1 MTAELKALLEAARNT
16 KQTEAERQT
25 QRISFAYGNSHF
37 ENENITRD
45 TVRRESERL
54 NNEQRPA

>member
-1 MTAELKALLEAARNT
+1 MTPELKSLIEAAKKTR
-16 KQTEAERQT
+16 QTEAERQT
-25 QRISFAYGNSHF
+25 QRISFAYGNARI

-54 NNEQRPA
+54 NREADAE